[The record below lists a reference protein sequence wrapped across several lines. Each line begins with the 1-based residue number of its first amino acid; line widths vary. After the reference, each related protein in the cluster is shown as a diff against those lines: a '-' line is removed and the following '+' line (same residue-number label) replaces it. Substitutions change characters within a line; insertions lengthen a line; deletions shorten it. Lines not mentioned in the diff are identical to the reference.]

1 MTEVPE
7 HLLKRSKD
15 RRTSLDGGTPAADTA
30 PAAESAP
37 VEKATATAAAAPA
50 AVAPAAAPEPVPP
63 YVEAAIKR
71 KKIPIW
77 AMPVLAFLPL
87 WAVIYIGGLSPSSNG
102 APSQLATG
110 AAIFSANCAGCHGA
124 GGGGGVGRQ
133 MNEGNLVKTFPDMIG
148 QLQFVWLGSN
158 GTGAAGTP
166 YGDPAREGGQHKTL
180 SYNGNPMPNF
190 NKTLSQAQ
198 LLAVVRYEW
207 ESISGGKTTEDA
219 TGNITYANGK
229 PMLNAAGELITPEG
243 TPLFDANGKLTI
255 QPNWTTPVGAK
266 S

>member
-15 RRTSLDGGTPAADTA
+15 RRTSLDGGTPDAAEAA
-30 PAAESAP
+30 PAAESAS
-37 VEKATATAAAAPA
+37 VEKATAAAAPA

-63 YVEAAIKR
+63 YVEAALKR
-71 KKIPIW
+71 KKIPYW

-87 WAVIYIGGLSPSSNG
+87 WAVIYIGGLSPASNG

-110 AAIFSANCAGCHGA
+110 QAIFSANCAGCHGA
-124 GGGGGVGRQ
+124 GGGGGVGRV
-133 MNEGNLVKTFPDMIG
+133 MTDGNLVATFPDIIG
-148 QLQFVWLGSN
+148 QLEFVWLGSN
-158 GTGAAGTP
+158 GTGPAGTP

-190 NKTLSQAQ
+190 DKTLSQSQ

-207 ESISGGKTTEDA
+207 ETISGGKTTADA
-219 TGNITYANGK
+219 AGNITYGDGK
-229 PMLNAAGELITPEG
+229 PMLDAAGELITPDG
-243 TPLFDANGKLTI
+243 KMLFDPAGKLTI
-255 QPNWTTPVGAK
+255 QPNWKTPVGSK